1 MKKWLKFLIIMLVI
15 LIYYWAISGIDVNL
29 NRIIE
34 GLPRGLIII
43 KRMFVNSLNLLF
55 SEFFFNMIVEMLK
68 TLAIAYFGTFIASI
82 LSIPFGFLSAVN
94 FSKFSRVFKI
104 VLNFIRTFPEI
115 LLAIIFVSVVGPG
128 PFAGA
133 LAIGIHS
140 IGMLG
145 KLYTESIENIDK
157 GVIEA
162 IDSAGA
168 NFWQKFFFGIIPQ
181 VFVYFSNYSI
191 YRFELA
197 VRSATIVGMVGA
209 GGIGTQ
215 LILKVQNRAWEQV
228 GIIIIIIIITVAL
241 VDFISYQIRK
251 RLV

>member
-1 MKKWLKFLIIMLVI
+1 MKKRNFLIIFIIIVV
-15 LIYYWAISGIDVNL
+15 YYWAISSVDINF

-34 GLPRGLIII
+34 GIPRGLTII
-43 KRMFVNSLNLLF
+43 KRMFVNSINLLF
-55 SEFFFNMIVEMLK
+55 TDFFFNMLIEMLK
-68 TLAIAYFGTFIASI
+68 TLAIAYFGTFIAS
-82 LSIPFGFLSAVN
+82 LLAIPFGFLSAVN
-94 FSKFSRVFKI
+94 FSRYSRIFKV

-128 PFAGA
+128 PFAGS

-145 KLYTESIENIDK
+145 KLYTEAIENIDK

-162 IDSAGA
+162 LDSVGA

-181 VFVYFSNYSI
+181 VFVYFSSYSI

-215 LILKVQNRAWEQV
+215 LILKVQNRSWEQV
-228 GIIIIIIIITVAL
+228 GIIIIIVIITIAI
-241 VDFISYQIRK
+241 VDYISYQIRK

>member
-1 MKKWLKFLIIMLVI
+1 MKRWRNFLIVIFVI
-15 LIYYWAISGIDVNL
+15 LIYYWAISSVDINL
-29 NRIIE
+29 NRIVE

-43 KRMFVNSLNLLF
+43 KRLFIDSLQLLF
-55 SEFFFNMIVEMLK
+55 SDFFFNMLFEMLK

-82 LSIPFGFLSAVN
+82 LTIPFGFLSAVN
-94 FSKFSRVFKI
+94 FSRFSRFFKI
-104 VLNFIRTFPEI
+104 VLNFIRTFPEV

-128 PFAGA
+128 AFAGS

-145 KLYTESIENIDK
+145 KLYTEAIENIDR

-162 IDSAGA
+162 VESVGA
-168 NFWQKFFFGIIPQ
+168 NFWQRFFFGVIPQ
-181 VFVYFSNYSI
+181 VFVYFASYSI

-215 LILKVQNRAWEQV
+215 LILKVQNRSWEQV
-228 GIIIIIIIITVAL
+228 GIIIIIIIITVAV
-241 VDFISYQIRK
+241 VDYVSGQIRK

>member
-1 MKKWLKFLIIMLVI
+1 MKWRNFLILFIVI
-15 LIYYWAISGIDVNL
+15 IIYYWAISSVDINI

-34 GLPRGLIII
+34 GLPKGVLIL
-43 KRMFVNSLNLLF
+43 KRIFINSLSLVF
-55 SEFFFNMIVEMLK
+55 TDFFFEMIFEMLK

-94 FSKFSRVFKI
+94 FSRFSRVFKI
-104 VLNFIRTFPEI
+104 ILNFIRTFPEV

-133 LAIGIHS
+133 LAIGFHS

-145 KLYTESIENIDK
+145 KLYTEAIENIDK
-157 GVIEA
+157 GIIEA
-162 IDSAGA
+162 VDSVGA

-181 VFVYFSNYSI
+181 VFVYFASYSI

-215 LILKVQNRAWEQV
+215 LILKVQNRSWEQV
-228 GIIIIIIIITVAL
+228 GIIIIIIIITVAI
-241 VDFISYQIRK
+241 VDYLSYRIRK
-251 RLV
+251 KLV

>member
-1 MKKWLKFLIIMLVI
+1 MRKRNFLILLIIIMV
-15 LIYYWAISGIDVNL
+15 YYWAISSIDINLIRILEGI
-29 NRIIE
+29 
-34 GLPRGLIII
+34 PRGLIII
-43 KRMFVNSLNLLF
+43 KRMFINSLNLLF
-55 SEFFFNMIVEMLK
+55 SNFFFDMLFEMLK

-82 LSIPFGFLSAVN
+82 LAIPFGFLSAVN
-94 FSKFSRVFKI
+94 FSRYSRIFKVI
-104 VLNFIRTFPEI
+104 LNFIRTFPEI

-128 PFAGA
+128 PFAGS

-145 KLYTESIENIDK
+145 KLYAEAIENIDK
-157 GVIEA
+157 GIIEA
-162 IDSAGA
+162 VDSVGA
-168 NFWQKFFFGIIPQ
+168 NFWQRFFFGIIPQ

-197 VRSATIVGMVGA
+197 LRSATIVGMVGA

-215 LILKVQNRAWEQV
+215 LILKVQNRSWEQV
-228 GIIIIIIIITVAL
+228 GIIIIIIIITVAV
-241 VDFISYQIRK
+241 VDYISYQIRK

>member
-1 MKKWLKFLIIMLVI
+1 MLVVI
-15 LIYYWAISGIDVNL
+15 MVYYWAISSIDISL
-29 NRIIE
+29 SRILE

-43 KRMFVNSLNLLF
+43 KRMFFNSLNLLF
-55 SEFFFNMIVEMLK
+55 TNFFFDMLFEMLK

-82 LSIPFGFLSAVN
+82 LAVPFGFLSAVN
-94 FSKFSRVFKI
+94 FSRYSRIFKVI
-104 VLNFIRTFPEI
+104 LNFIRTFPEI

-128 PFAGA
+128 PFAGS

-145 KLYTESIENIDK
+145 KLYTEAVENIDK

-162 IDSAGA
+162 VDSVGA

-197 VRSATIVGMVGA
+197 LRSATIVGMVGA

-215 LILKVQNRAWEQV
+215 LILKVQNRSWEQV
-228 GIIIIIIIITVAL
+228 GIIILIIIITVAL
-241 VDFISYQIRK
+241 VDFVSYQIRK

>member
-1 MKKWLKFLIIMLVI
+1 MKWRWFLFLIVVFIV
-15 LIYYWAISGIDVNL
+15 YAWAISSVDINL
-29 NRIIE
+29 KRIVE
-34 GLPRGLIII
+34 GLPKGITILN
-43 KRMFVNSLNLLF
+43 RMFINSTNLLF
-55 SEFFFNMIVEMLK
+55 SDFFFEMLFEMLR
-68 TLAIAYFGTFIASI
+68 TLLIAYFGTFIASL
-82 LSIPFGFLSAVN
+82 LSVPFGFLSAVN
-94 FSKFSRVFKI
+94 FSKFSRFFKI
-104 VLNFIRTFPEI
+104 ILNFIRTFPEI

-145 KLYTESIENIDK
+145 KLYTEAIENIDK
-157 GVIEA
+157 GIIEA
-162 IDSAGA
+162 VDSVGA

-181 VFVYFSNYSI
+181 VFVYFVNYSI

-215 LILKVQNRAWEQV
+215 LILKVQNRNWEQV
-228 GIIIIIIIITVAL
+228 GIIIIIVIITVAL

>member
-1 MKKWLKFLIIMLVI
+1 MKRWAKFLIII
-15 LIYYWAISGIDVNL
+15 LIISVYYWAISTIDINL
-29 NRIIE
+29 SRIVE
-34 GLPRGLIII
+34 GFPKGVIIL
-43 KRMFVNSLNLLF
+43 KRMFINSINLLF
-55 SEFFFNMIVEMLK
+55 SEFFFSMLIEMLK
-68 TLAIAYFGTFIASI
+68 TLFIAYFGTFIASI
-82 LSIPFGFLSAVN
+82 LSIPFGFLAASN
-94 FSKFSRVFKI
+94 FSRFSRIFKVI
-104 VLNFIRTFPEI
+104 LNFIRTFPEI

-162 IDSAGA
+162 VDSAGG
-168 NFWQKFFFGIIPQ
+168 NFWQKFFFAIIPQ

-215 LILKVQNRAWEQV
+215 LILKVQNRSWEQV

-241 VDFISYQIRK
+241 VDYISHQIRK